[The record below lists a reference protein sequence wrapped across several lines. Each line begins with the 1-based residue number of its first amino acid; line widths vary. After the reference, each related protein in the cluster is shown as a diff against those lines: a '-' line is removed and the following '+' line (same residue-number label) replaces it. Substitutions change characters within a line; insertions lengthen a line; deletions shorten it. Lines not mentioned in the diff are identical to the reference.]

1 MMKANTGWGWM
12 AALVLL
18 LFSGPAFGQVAS
30 FQKISDT
37 EGGFTG
43 TLDDL
48 DVFGSG
54 LAVIGDLDGD
64 GVTDLVAGAP
74 LDDDGGGASFSDYGA
89 VYVLFMNADGTVKGF
104 QKISATSGGF
114 TGGLGTLDNFGT
126 GAAGI
131 GDLDGDSV
139 PDLAVGTPLDDDGGG
154 DRGAVYVLFMNTDGT
169 VKGFQK
175 ISDTVGGFTGTL
187 DDQDYFGWSIAAL
200 GDLDGDGVTDLAVG
214 ARVDDD
220 GGTNRGA
227 VWILFM
233 NTDGTV
239 KGQQKISSTEGGF
252 TGSLDDLSEFGVSV
266 APLGDLD
273 GDTVPDLAV
282 GADRDEGFEGSV
294 WILFLNADGTVKAQQ
309 EISSTSGGFTGMLD
323 ADGFGFGL
331 ANLGDFD
338 GDGVPDLAVGAPF
351 DDDGGT
357 GASADRGAVWVLL
370 MNTDG
375 TVKNNYKISATSGG
389 FTGTLDDTDHFGW
402 SLAALGDLDGDMV
415 PDLVAGAPLDDDG
428 GGDRGAAYVL
438 FLDDTVLPVELAA
451 FEARAD
457 GPAVVLR
464 WRTASETNNA
474 GFAVEGRRADEAEP
488 WRSFGF
494 VEGAGTTSEARAYA
508 FRVEDLAPGRYRFRL
523 RQIDFDGAFTFGPEV
538 AVAVTTPGRF
548 FLSEVY
554 PNPLNP
560 QARFTLAVPRTQSVS
575 ASVYDLAGRR
585 VRTLFDGVMAADE
598 ARTFV
603 VDGAGLPSGVYVLR
617 VLGETF
623 TAARAMVVL
632 K

>member
-1 MMKANTGWGWM
+1 MKAKMGWGWT

-18 LFSGPAFGQVAS
+18 LFSGPAFGQVAG

-37 EGGFTG
+37 VGGFTG

-48 DVFGSG
+48 DVFGNG

-64 GVTDLVAGAP
+64 MVPDLVVGAP
-74 LDDDGGGASFSDYGA
+74 LDDDGGGASFSDFGA

-104 QKISATSGGF
+104 QKISATAGGF
-114 TGGLGTLDNFGT
+114 TGGIGQGDNFGT
-126 GAAGI
+126 GAAAL
-131 GDLDGDSV
+131 GDLDGDGV
-139 PDLAVGTPLDDDGGG
+139 PDLAVGTPLDDDGGA

-169 VKGFQK
+169 VKASRK
-175 ISDTVGGFTGTL
+175 ISDTEGGFTGTL
-187 DDQDYFGWSIAAL
+187 HDQDYFGWSVAAL
-200 GDLDGDGVTDLAVG
+200 GDLDGDTVPDLAVG

-239 KGQQKISSTEGGF
+239 KGEQKISSTSGGF
-252 TGSLDDLSEFGVSV
+252 TGSLTDSAEFGVSV
-266 APLGDLD
+266 APLDDLD

-282 GADRDEGFEGSV
+282 GADRDDDTGSV
-294 WILFLNADGTVKAQQ
+294 WILFLNTDGTVKAEQ
-309 EISSTSGGFTGMLD
+309 EINGASGGFTGTLD
-323 ADGFGFGL
+323 SGDGFGFGV

-338 GDGVPDLAVGAPF
+338 GDTVPDLAVGVPF
-351 DDDGGT
+351 DDDGGVT
-357 GASADRGAVWVLL
+357 TFVDRGAVWVLL
-370 MNTDG
+370 MNPDG
-375 TVKNNYKISATSGG
+375 TVRNNYKISDTEGG

-402 SLAALGDLDGDMV
+402 TLAALGDLDGDMV
-415 PDLVAGAPLDDDG
+415 PDLVASAPLDDDG
-428 GGDRGAAYVL
+428 GSDRGAVYVL
-438 FLDDTVLPVELAA
+438 FLDDAVLPVELAA

-474 GFAVEGRRADEAEP
+474 GFTVEGRRADVAEP

-494 VEGAGTTSEARAYA
+494 VEGAGTTTEAQAYA
-508 FRVEDLAPGRYRFRL
+508 FRIGDLAPGRYRFRL
-523 RQIDFDGAFTFGPEV
+523 RQTDFDGAFTFGPEV
-538 AVAVTTPGRF
+538 AVAVTVPGRF
-548 FLSEVY
+548 FLSDVY
-554 PNPLNP
+554 PNPFNP
-560 QARFTLAVPRTQSVS
+560 QTRFTLAVPRTQAVN

-585 VRTLFDGVMAADE
+585 VRTLFDGVMRAE
-598 ARTFV
+598 ESRTFV

-623 TAARAMVVL
+623 TAARSMVVL

>member
-1 MMKANTGWGWM
+1 MMKAKMGWGWM
-12 AALVLL
+12 AAFVLL
-18 LFSGPAFGQVAS
+18 LFSGPVFGQVAG

-48 DVFGSG
+48 DVFGNG
-54 LAVIGDLDGD
+54 LAVVGDLDGD
-64 GVTDLVAGAP
+64 SVPDLVVGAP
-74 LDDDGGGASFSDYGA
+74 LDDDGGGASFSDFGA

-104 QKISATSGGF
+104 QKISATAGGF
-114 TGGLGTLDNFGT
+114 SGGLGILDNFGA

-139 PDLAVGTPLDDDGGG
+139 PDLVVGAPLDDDGGG
-154 DRGAVYVLFMNTDGT
+154 DRGAVYVLFLNTDGT
-169 VKGFQK
+169 VKGHQK
-175 ISDTVGGFTGTL
+175 ISDTEGGFTGTL
-187 DDQDYFGWSIAAL
+187 HDQDYFGWSIAAL
-200 GDLDGDGVTDLAVG
+200 GDLDGDTVTDLAVG

-239 KGQQKISSTEGGF
+239 KAQQKISATSGGF
-252 TGSLDDLSEFGVSV
+252 TGSLTDFAEFGVSV
-266 APLGDLD
+266 APLGDFD

-282 GADRDEGFEGSV
+282 GADRDDDTGSAWV
-294 WILFLNADGTVKAQQ
+294 LFLNADGTVKAEQ
-309 EISSTSGGFTGMLD
+309 EINATSGGFTGNLD
-323 ADGFGFGL
+323 SGDGFGF
-331 ANLGDFD
+331 AVAPLGDFD
-338 GDGVPDLAVGAPF
+338 GDTVPDLAVGAPL
-351 DDDGGT
+351 DDDGGP
-357 GASADRGAVWVLL
+357 DRGAVYVLL
-370 MNTDG
+370 MNADG
-375 TVKNNYKISATSGG
+375 TVRNTYKISDTEGG
-389 FTGTLDDTDHFGW
+389 FTGALDDLDHFGW
-402 SLAALGDLDGDMV
+402 TLAAPGDFDGDSV

-428 GGDRGAAYVL
+428 GPDRGAAYVL
-438 FLDDTVLPVELAA
+438 FLDDAVLPVELAA
-451 FEARAD
+451 FEAYAD
-457 GPAVVLR
+457 GPAVALR

-474 GFAVEGRRADEAEP
+474 GFTVEGRRMEGTEP

-494 VEGAGTTSEARAYA
+494 VEGAGTTTEAHSYA
-508 FRVEDLAPGRYRFRL
+508 FRIEDLPPGPYRFRL
-523 RQIDFDGAFTFGPEV
+523 RQIDFDGTFTFGPEV
-538 AVAVTTPGRF
+538 EVSVTVPGRF
-548 FLSEVY
+548 FLSDVY

-560 QARFTLAVPRTQSVS
+560 QARFTLAVPRTQAVN
-575 ASVYDLAGRR
+575 ASLYDLAGRR
-585 VRTLFDGVMAADE
+585 VRLLFDGVMAAGE

-623 TAARAMVVL
+623 AAARAMVVL